1 MVALGHPAP
10 GSRLGHWR
18 LERLLGEG
26 ATAWVFA
33 ARHVDV
39 ARRAA
44 VKVLHTERTLD
55 PVARERFLREANA
68 AGQVR
73 HANIVPLFDAGIDD
87 GVAYVVMD
95 LIEGDTLAAHLTRH
109 GPLAPER
116 AVRITRDLA
125 AGLASVHACGIVHRD
140 IKPANVLLHPSG
152 DDLVPVLVDFGAA
165 WFADPASGGTLT
177 LRGELIGTPAYMSPE
192 QGAGLAL
199 DARADVYALGVLLY
213 ECLTGRRPYEGPTWQ
228 ATLMAATRG
237 GCPTVRS
244 LRPEISA
251 GLDRIVQ
258 RAMNPDRDAR
268 FPTADALRHALD
280 QPLPQPAPR
289 WGIPL
294 TLLAL
299 LVVGVSSARGWS
311 APVRRAVVAPSPSP
325 VTAALAPVPA
335 PPHAAPPAPMPAALP
350 APTAAPVAAS
360 IAAPP
365 PPPARAPTRRPRRPP
380 VVLERGTGGTLI
392 LPRVTR

>member
-26 ATAWVFA
+26 ATARVFA

-95 LIEGDTLAAHLTRH
+95 LIDGDTLAAHLARH
-109 GPLAPER
+109 GPLAAER

-125 AGLASVHACGIVHRD
+125 AGLAAVHACGIVHRD
-140 IKPANVLLHPSG
+140 VKPANVLLQPSG
-152 DDLVPVLVDFGAA
+152 DALVPVLVDFGAA

-192 QGAGLAL
+192 QGAGLDL

-244 LRPEISA
+244 LRPEIPA
-251 GLDRIVQ
+251 ALDRIVQ

-268 FPTADALRHALD
+268 YPTADALRHALD

-311 APVRRAVVAPSPSP
+311 APVRPAVAPSPSP
-325 VTAALAPVPA
+325 VTAALAPA
-335 PPHAAPPAPMPAALP
+335 PPPPQAPPPAPMPAALP
-350 APTAAPVAAS
+350 APSTAPV
-360 IAAPP
+360 AAPP
-365 PPPARAPTRRPRRPP
+365 PPPARAPTRRPRRTP

>member
-1 MVALGHPAP
+1 MVASGQPAA
-10 GSRLGHWR
+10 GLRLGRWR
-18 LERLLGEG
+18 LERELGEG
-26 ATAWVFA
+26 ATARVFA

-55 PVARERFLREANA
+55 PVARERFTREADA
-68 AGQVR
+68 AARVR
-73 HANIVPLFDAGIDD
+73 HPNVVPLLDAGIED

-95 LIEGDTLAAHLTRH
+95 LIEGETLAAHLARH
-109 GPLAPER
+109 GRLAPER
-116 AVRITRDLA
+116 TVRLARDLA
-125 AGLASVHACGIVHRD
+125 AGLAAVHACGIVHRD
-140 IKPANVLLHPSG
+140 VKPSNVLLQPAG

-213 ECLTGRRPYEGPTWQ
+213 ECLTGRKPYEGPTWQ

-237 GCPTVRS
+237 GCPTVRA
-244 LRPEISA
+244 LRPEIPA

-258 RAMNPDRDAR
+258 RAMSPDRDAR
-268 FPTADALRHALD
+268 FPTADALRHALE

-289 WGIPL
+289 WGISL

-299 LVVGVSSARGWS
+299 LVVAVTSARGWS
-311 APVRRAVVAPSPSP
+311 APVRPAVVAPSP
-325 VTAALAPVPA
+325 VTAALAPAPP
-335 PPHAAPPAPMPAALP
+335 PPHAPPPAPMPAALP
-350 APTAAPVAAS
+350 APATAPVAAS